1 LKGDNQMK
9 EVVIVGAARTAIGTM
24 GGTIKD
30 VHPSELGAI
39 AIKEALQRAGVAAES
54 VEEVIVGNVGQV
66 AENAFI
72 ARMCAI
78 GAGIPTHSTAL
89 AVNRLCGSGLQAINS
104 AVQAIQ
110 TNQADI
116 IVAAGTENMD
126 LLPYYVRK
134 GRYGY
139 KMGHDILEDGLLT
152 ALTDPF
158 GKYAMGVTAEKVA
171 ERFNVSREEQDAFA
185 LKSQE
190 KAKRAIE
197 NGYFDDEIVP
207 VEVKGRRGE
216 VTIFNKDEHPRDT
229 SLEKLAKLKPA
240 FVEGGTVTPGNA
252 SGINQGAAAVVLMSK
267 EKADELGL
275 KPLAYVREQA
285 VAGVDPEIMGFA
297 PSPAVKKVLDKAGLT
312 LDDIDLV
319 ELNEA
324 FAAQSVAV
332 IKDLELDEE
341 KVNPNG
347 GAIALGHPIGA
358 SGALLTVKSIYD
370 MKRRG
375 LKRAIITMCI
385 GGGQG
390 IATIIENAE

>member
-1 LKGDNQMK
+1 MK
-9 EVVIVGAARTAIGTM
+9 EVVIVGGARTAIGTM
-24 GGTIKD
+24 GGNIKD
-30 VHPSELGAI
+30 VHPAELGSI
-39 AIKEALQRAGVAAES
+39 AIKEALERAGVTPEL
-54 VEEVIVGNVGQV
+54 VEEVIIGCVGQV

-89 AVNRLCGSGLQAINS
+89 TVNRLCGSGLQAINS

-110 TNQADI
+110 TDQAEI
-116 IVAAGTENMD
+116 IVAGGTENMD

-139 KMGHDILEDGLLT
+139 KMGHDVLEDGLLT

-171 ERFNVSREEQDAFA
+171 ERFNITREEQDAFA

-190 KAKRAIE
+190 NARLAIE
-197 NGYFDDEIVP
+197 NGYFKDEIVP
-207 VEVKGRRGE
+207 VEVKGRKGE
-216 VTIFNKDEHPRDT
+216 VTIFNTDEHPRNT

-240 FVEGGTVTPGNA
+240 FVENGTVTPGNS
-252 SGINQGAAAVVLMSK
+252 SGINQGAAAVVIMSK
-267 EKADELGL
+267 DKADELGL
-275 KPLAYVREQA
+275 TPLAYIRQQA

-297 PSPAVKKVLDKAGLT
+297 PSPAVKKVLNKAGLSIS
-312 LDDIDLV
+312 DIDV
-319 ELNEA
+319 IELNEA

-332 IKDLELDEE
+332 IKDLDIAED

-358 SGALLTVKSIYD
+358 SGAILTVKSIYD

-375 LKRAIITMCI
+375 LKRAIVTMCI

-390 IATIIENAE
+390 IATIFENID

>member
-1 LKGDNQMK
+1 MK
-9 EVVIVGAARTAIGTM
+9 EVVIVGGARTAIGTM

-30 VHPSELGAI
+30 IHPSELGSI
-39 AIKEALQRAGVAAES
+39 AIKEALERAGVSPEL
-54 VEEVIVGNVGQV
+54 VEEVIVGCVGQV

-78 GAGIPTHSTAL
+78 GAGIPTYSTAL
-89 AVNRLCGSGLQAINS
+89 TVNRLCGSGLQAINS

-110 TNQADI
+110 TEQADI
-116 IVAAGTENMD
+116 VVAAGTENMD

-139 KMGHDILEDGLLT
+139 KMGHDVLEDGLLT

-171 ERFNVSREEQDAFA
+171 ERFNITREEQDAFA

-190 KAKRAIE
+190 NAKRAIE
-197 NGYFDDEIVP
+197 NGYFKEEIVA
-207 VEVKGRRGE
+207 VEVKGRKGE
-216 VTIFNKDEHPRDT
+216 VTIFDTDEHPRDT

-240 FVEGGTVTPGNA
+240 FVENGTVTPGNA
-252 SGINQGAAAVVLMSK
+252 SGINQGAAVVIMSK

-275 KPLAYVREQA
+275 KPFAYIREQA

-297 PSPAVKKVLDKAGLT
+297 PSPAVKKVLNKAGLT
-312 LDDIDLV
+312 LADIDLI

-358 SGALLTVKSIYD
+358 SGAILTVKSIYD

-375 LKRAIITMCI
+375 LKRAIVTMCI

-390 IATIIENAE
+390 IATIIENID

>member
-1 LKGDNQMK
+1 MK
-9 EVVIVGAARTAIGTM
+9 EVVIVGGARTAIGTM
-24 GGTIKD
+24 GGNIKD
-30 VHPSELGAI
+30 VHPAELGSI
-39 AIKEALQRAGVAAES
+39 AIKEALERAGVSPEL
-54 VEEVIVGNVGQV
+54 VEEVIIGCVGQV

-89 AVNRLCGSGLQAINS
+89 TVNRLCGSGLEAINS

-110 TNQADI
+110 TEQAEI
-116 IVAAGTENMD
+116 IVAGGTENMD

-139 KMGHDILEDGLLT
+139 KMGHDVLEDGLLT

-171 ERFNVSREEQDAFA
+171 ERFNITREEQDAFA

-190 KAKRAIE
+190 NARRAIE
-197 NGYFDDEIVP
+197 NDYFKDEIVA
-207 VEVKGRRGE
+207 VEVKGRKGE
-216 VTIFNKDEHPRDT
+216 ITIFDTDEHPRNT
-229 SLEKLAKLKPA
+229 SPEKLAKLKPA
-240 FVEGGTVTPGNA
+240 FVENGTVTPGNS
-252 SGINQGAAAVVLMSK
+252 SGINQGAAAVVIMSK

-275 KPLAYVREQA
+275 KPLAYIRQQA

-297 PSPAVKKVLDKAGLT
+297 PSPAVKKVLNKAGLSIS
-312 LDDIDLV
+312 DIDV
-319 ELNEA
+319 IELNEA

-332 IKDLELDEE
+332 IKDLDIAED

-358 SGALLTVKSIYD
+358 SGAILTVKSIYD

-375 LKRAIITMCI
+375 LKRAIVTMCI

-390 IATIIENAE
+390 IATIFENID